1 MKKVS
6 LQKNY
11 PENREEAMT
20 GRLIRTHGTFHC
32 SHKHEGLIRMITG
45 GITVVLFAA
54 LITRLGTQRPG
65 FTQVLCGAADF
76 IDVMIDGAGGII
88 TGTIYAAISSGRFY
102 RCELTDDAFI
112 VTDRK
117 GRSEYFYYREIT
129 DIRVEEMKLFRRRR
143 GWRVSIE
150 TEIKTTEYPII
161 FNSGSRFT
169 DITDTPFYY
178 LMVNTG
184 FAEVMHI
191 EKRPDEPILTSA
203 DGEEYSPL
211 EKAFV
216 AQYQADKAA
225 EREKERSS
233 RGRMDD

>member
-6 LQKNY
+6 LQKKST
-11 PENREEAMT
+11 EEREEAT
-20 GRLIRTHGTFHC
+20 TPRLIRTHGTFHC
-32 SHKHEGLIRMITG
+32 VHKHEGLILMITG
-45 GITVVLFAA
+45 GLTVVLFVA

-65 FTQVLCGAADF
+65 LMQVIYGAADF

-88 TGTIYAAISSGRFY
+88 TGTIFAAISTGRFY

-112 VTDRK
+112 VTDRR

-129 DIRVEEMKLFRRRR
+129 DIRIEEMKLFRRRR

-161 FNSGSRFT
+161 FNSDRFT

-184 FAEVMHI
+184 FAEVKHI
-191 EKRPDEPILTSA
+191 EKPTDEPILTSA

-233 RGRMDD
+233 RRWMDD